1 MCFQYNVKSFRL
13 LLIYWH
19 VLYVCN
25 QLFDHNSAFDT
36 SWILNICFEQDKP
49 DRIAHHRQMQKN
61 AIF

>member
-1 MCFQYNVKSFRL
+1 MLSLFASYLS
-13 LLIYWH
+13 I
-19 VLYVCN
+19 CN

-36 SWILNICFEQDKP
+36 SWICNICFEQDKP